1 MSEYLKIDKSLVSV
15 LVSVAVAIFWMGKMA
30 MNIEYLTESV
40 KTAQCSIEELITEVT
55 DLKDKMGHHIDMSS
69 ILSETEYVDELK
81 MYEVSLI
88 KKGEKNG

>member
-81 MYEVSLI
+81 MHEVSLI